1 MELGA
6 LTCTPK
12 NPRCSDCPLKSNC
25 VAHRKRI
32 VHLLPNIARRAPA
45 TSRRFIAFVIN
56 RNSRFLVRQR
66 PAGVVNAHLWEF
78 PNIEINGETDI
89 DKIAQTALGF
99 RPPGLEPTRTIKHTI
114 TRYRITLDV
123 FHGVANGNGLLAKG
137 SGRWLLPRELHTLPF
152 SSAHKKILADL

>member
-6 LTCTPK
+6 LICTPK

-32 VHLLPNIARRAPA
+32 VLLLPNIPLRAPA
-45 TSRRFIAFVIN
+45 TSRRFSAFVIT

-78 PNIEINGETDI
+78 PNIEVNGETDI
-89 DKIAQTALGF
+89 QKIAQTALGF
-99 RPPGLEPTRTIKHTI
+99 HPQSVEPTRTIKHSI

-123 FHGVANGNGLLAKG
+123 FRGKPCGNGSLTAI
-137 SGRWLLPRELHTLPF
+137 SGRWLRPDELRTLPF